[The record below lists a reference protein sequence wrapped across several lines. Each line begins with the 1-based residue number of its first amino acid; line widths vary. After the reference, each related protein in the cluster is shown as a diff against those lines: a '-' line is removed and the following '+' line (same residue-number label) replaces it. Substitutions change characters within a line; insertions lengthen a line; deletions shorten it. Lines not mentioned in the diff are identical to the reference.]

1 MIESIKMKLSPRTL
15 IFASLIFYGS
25 LVLAPHKIVVFAL
38 TFLYFFVLWRL
49 VGHFRQALMVL
60 YLTLIPILVGK
71 LFAIDLITAEE
82 LDIVGRSFGIAADI
96 VITISDVV
104 IACMA
109 ISLVATAFRKEL
121 IYRRHPILELLLFL
135 YFAGTVI
142 ATLLGSVRQDISII
156 HSLFSIKPL
165 ILYYFFSSKPTIR
178 PVVAVSVLIACLFF
192 ELGVVV
198 GQVLKGGSIGLVIE
212 TIGNYI
218 VVDESLDAV
227 GLLRYG
233 GTYMHANALAHAI
246 LIPLCFALSALFF
259 PFGKKDGV
267 VFSGFFAGLFVL
279 IVTMS
284 RSAWLSFAFGFGIFF
299 VLTRLGWGYKLTL
312 IIGLSKLY
320 KFILIGALI
329 FLGVMMMPRLISTLY
344 SKGLYGS
351 IETRSMLLKEYK
363 ELLPAYI
370 YTGVGLEMDVY
381 VQYIRS
387 SYFGSRNIDAPN
399 RSVLLYF
406 PEPVHNGFLR
416 LLIQVGLLGAVPYYL
431 LLCMLIFLVIKRL
444 RSVVLPASRYFGAS
458 LIAAYVAII
467 INGFMQP
474 ILPDL
479 PLLTV
484 LTMVYLS
491 ETI

>member
-1 MIESIKMKLSPRTL
+1 MIESTKMKPAPRTL
-15 IFASLIFYGS
+15 VFASLLFYGS
-25 LVLAPHKIVVFAL
+25 LVVAPHKIVVFTL
-38 TFLYFFVLWRL
+38 TFFYFFVLWRL
-49 VGHFRQALMVL
+49 VGHFRQTLMVL

-71 LFAIDLITAEE
+71 LFGIDLITAQE

-104 IACMA
+104 VAAMA
-109 ISLVATAFRKEL
+109 ISLVATALRKEL
-121 IYRRHPILELLLFL
+121 VYRRHPMLELLLFL
-135 YFAGTVI
+135 YFAGTVT

-165 ILYYFFSSKPTIR
+165 IVYYFFSSKPGIR
-178 PVVAVSVLIACLFF
+178 PVTAISVLIACLFF
-192 ELGVVV
+192 ELGVVL
-198 GQVLKGGSIGLVIE
+198 GQILKGGSIGLVIE
-212 TIGNYI
+212 TIGNYV

-246 LIPLCFALSALFF
+246 LIPLSFAVSALFF
-259 PFGKKDGV
+259 PFGKKDSV
-267 VFSGFFAGLFVL
+267 VFSGFFAGFIVL
-279 IVTMS
+279 IATMS
-284 RSAWLSFAFGFGIFF
+284 RSAWLSMAIGFGLFF
-299 VLTRLGWGYKLTL
+299 ILTRLVWTYKLAF
-312 IIGLSKLY
+312 IVKLTKLH

-329 FLGVMMMPRLISTLY
+329 FLGVVMAPRLISTLY

-351 IETRSMLLKEYK
+351 IETRSMLLKEYT
-363 ELLPAYI
+363 ELLSTYI

-416 LLIQVGLLGAVPYYL
+416 LLIQVGLIGAVPYYL
-431 LLCMLIFLVIKRL
+431 LLCTFILLIVAKLRL
-444 RSVVLPASRYFGAS
+444 AVSPASRYFGAS
-458 LIAAYVAII
+458 LIAAYVAVIS
-467 INGFMQP
+467 NGFMQP

-479 PLLTV
+479 PV
-484 LTMVYLS
+484 LTALTMIYLS
-491 ETI
+491 DTI